1 VQRAIIKERV
11 RRANELEQER
21 EEELLE
27 QGKGVVGGKEKTKE
41 RGCFGGFWGMFR
53 LGGSSCV

>member
-21 EEELLE
+21 EDELLE
-27 QGKGVVGGKEKTKE
+27 QGKGVVSGKEKSKE
-41 RGCFGGFWGMFR
+41 RGCFGGFLGMFR
-53 LGGSSCV
+53 LGG